1 MSELPSKDDSV
12 EYCQLTELQQ
22 QLYCN
27 TVDKSKN
34 MLKNESKHSLC
45 HASWSL
51 RSCSISGAFCVQISL
66 TAKSEENSKAH
77 NIIMELRKVA
87 NHPLLLLH
95 HYTNVILRQMSQDI
109 LSEPT
114 YHDADPNLVYED
126 MTVMTDFELHRL
138 CLSYPVLHRYCLS
151 PTVFGESGKLK
162 FLAGK
167 LGELKMKVHLCL
179 CLATHL

>member
-1 MSELPSKDDSV
+1 MLV
-12 EYCQLTELQQ
+12 EYF
-22 QLYCN
+22 
-27 TVDKSKN
+27 V
-34 MLKNESKHSLC
+34 LK
-45 HASWSL
+45 
-51 RSCSISGAFCVQISL
+51 FQISFV
-66 TAKSEENSKAH
+66 AESEDNSKTQ
-77 NIIMELRKVA
+77 NTIMELRKVA

-126 MTVMTDFELHRL
+126 MTVMTDFELHQL
-138 CLSYPVLHRYCLS
+138 CLSYPALHKYCLS

-167 LGELKMKVHLCL
+167 LSELKMKVRQYLCL
-179 CLATHL
+179 MTYLLTQCLLTFTE